1 MEELSYGAKLAWRNS
16 NRIGRLFWDS
26 LNVEDARNV
35 DNERDFIDT
44 INHHLEHAT
53 NNGKIKPYITIFHLI
68 KHLVSIIINLLD
80 IFGYEHAGDP
90 SEREIT
96 QLAEHLGWKGKGTD
110 FDVLPLIYQLP
121 NDSIKWYELP
131 NELIKEVE
139 IEHEHYPKLKDLNLK
154 WYGVPI
160 ISNMDLKI
168 GGITYPTA
176 PFNGWYMV
184 TEIAVRNFTDSY
196 RYNLLESIAE
206 AFEFGTLKIIL
217 LIKIEHS
224 LNLIMRYT
232 IHLNLKVFLLLIT

>member
-1 MEELSYGAKLAWRNS
+1 MMYRELNYNPSIFDKRIKEIEKEIEHTGTYTHTLEELSYGAKLAWRNS
-16 NRIGRLFWDS
+16 NRCIGRLFWDS

-53 NNGKIKPYITIFHLI
+53 NNGKIKPYITIFSPNQAPRIYNNQLI
-68 KHLVSIIINLLD
+68 RYA
-80 IFGYEHAGDP
+80 GYEHAGDP

-139 IEHEHYPKLKDLNLK
+139 IEHEHYPKIKRFK
-154 WYGVPI
+154 FKMVWC
-160 ISNMDLKI
+160 SNH
-168 GGITYPTA
+168 
-176 PFNGWYMV
+176 F
-184 TEIAVRNFTDSY
+184 
-196 RYNLLESIAE
+196 
-206 AFEFGTLKIIL
+206 
-217 LIKIEHS
+217 
-224 LNLIMRYT
+224 
-232 IHLNLKVFLLLIT
+232 

>member
-1 MEELSYGAKLAWRNS
+1 M
-16 NRIGRLFWDS
+16 
-26 LNVEDARNV
+26 
-35 DNERDFIDT
+35 
-44 INHHLEHAT
+44 
-53 NNGKIKPYITIFHLI
+53 
-68 KHLVSIIINLLD
+68 LVMNMP
-80 IFGYEHAGDP
+80 GDP

-206 AFEFGTLKIIL
+206 AFEFGTLKNNSFNKDRTLVELNYAVYHSFKSQGVSIVDHLTASKQFQLFEEKELANNRDVTGKWSWLAPPLSPTLTSNYHHGYNNEITILIFII
-217 LIKIEHS
+217 KRNS
-224 LNLIMRYT
+224 Q
-232 IHLNLKVFLLLIT
+232 

>member
-1 MEELSYGAKLAWRNS
+1 MLLEEARSFIEMMYRELNYNPSIFDKRIKEIEKKLNILVHI
-16 NRIGRLFWDS
+16 RILWKSCRMALNLLGVTLIAVLDAYFGIL

-53 NNGKIKPYITIFHLI
+53 NNGKIKPYITIFSPNQAPRIYNNQLI
-68 KHLVSIIINLLD
+68 RYA
-80 IFGYEHAGDP
+80 GYEHAGDP

-139 IEHEHYPKLKDLNLK
+139 IEHEHYPKLK
-154 WYGVPI
+154 I
-160 ISNMDLKI
+160 
-168 GGITYPTA
+168 
-176 PFNGWYMV
+176 
-184 TEIAVRNFTDSY
+184 
-196 RYNLLESIAE
+196 
-206 AFEFGTLKIIL
+206 
-217 LIKIEHS
+217 
-224 LNLIMRYT
+224 
-232 IHLNLKVFLLLIT
+232 

>member
-1 MEELSYGAKLAWRNS
+1 MGFFKC
-16 NRIGRLFWDS
+16 
-26 LNVEDARNV
+26 EDARNV

-53 NNGKIKPYITIFHLI
+53 NNGKIKPYITIFSPNQAPRIYNNQLI
-68 KHLVSIIINLLD
+68 RYA
-80 IFGYEHAGDP
+80 GYEHAGDP

-121 NDSIKWYELP
+121 NDSIKWFELP
-131 NELIKEVE
+131 HELIKEVE

-206 AFEFGTLKIIL
+206 AFEFGTLKNNSFNKDRTL
-217 LIKIEHS
+217 VELNYAVYHS
-224 LNLIMRYT
+224 FKSQGVSIVD
-232 IHLNLKVFLLLIT
+232 HLTASKQFHYLKKRNSK

>member
-16 NRIGRLFWDS
+16 NRCIGRLFWDS

-53 NNGKIKPYITIFHLI
+53 NNGKIKPYITIFSPNQAPRIYNNQLI
-68 KHLVSIIINLLD
+68 RYA
-80 IFGYEHAGDP
+80 GYEHAGDP

-121 NDSIKWYELP
+121 NDSIKWFELP
-131 NELIKEVE
+131 HELIKEVE

-196 RYNLLESIAE
+196 RYNLLESIA
-206 AFEFGTLKIIL
+206 G
-217 LIKIEHS
+217 S
-224 LNLIMRYT
+224 
-232 IHLNLKVFLLLIT
+232 V